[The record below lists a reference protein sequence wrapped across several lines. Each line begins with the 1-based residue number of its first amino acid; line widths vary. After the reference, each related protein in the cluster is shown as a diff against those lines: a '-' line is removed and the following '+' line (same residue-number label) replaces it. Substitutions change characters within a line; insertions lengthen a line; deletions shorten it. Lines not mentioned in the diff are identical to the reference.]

1 MFCEENELMNGL
13 VYADILKFILKNK
26 NLMTDQMKLEFI
38 KIENM
43 KIEERFQAIL
53 KIFTQVSSHNKL
65 EFDVSS
71 LCNVN

>member
-13 VYADILKFILKNK
+13 VLADILKFILKNK
-26 NLMTDQMKLEFI
+26 DLITDQIKLEFI

-43 KIEERFQAIL
+43 KIEERFQAIIN
-53 KIFTQVSSHNKL
+53 IFTQVSSHNKL
-65 EFDVSS
+65 EFNISS